1 MKNQTTTD
9 NSKLTNPVIAALLA
23 FICCFLWGS
32 AIPMIKTGYGLM
44 GIENSHASSQILF
57 AGVRFTLAG
66 ILVIIFGSIL
76 SKTPLLPEKGT
87 LKYAPIL
94 CIFQTI
100 GQYFFFYIG
109 VAHTAGVTGS
119 ILNATG
125 TFFSILIACLIFHQ
139 EKLTSNKLFGCL
151 IGFLGVLIIN
161 ISGGDTVFGFTFLGE
176 GFMIISTLMSAMSS
190 VLIKNFSQKENPVRL
205 SGYQFFLGG
214 IVLIVIGLCMGG
226 HLDHITFSSVCV
238 LLYLA
243 LVSAVAYT
251 LWSLLLKYNPVSRIA
266 IFGFMN
272 PVCGVFLSAFILG
285 ETKQAFRLNSLF
297 ALILVSLGIYI
308 VNRVKGKNT

>member
-1 MKNQTTTD
+1 METQSTSLT
-9 NSKLTNPVIAALLA
+9 SKLAKPAIAALLA
-23 FICCFLWGS
+23 FVCCFLWGS
-32 AIPMIKTGYGLM
+32 AIPMIKTGYNLI
-44 GIENSHASSQILF
+44 GINNNQTASQILF
-57 AGVRFTLAG
+57 AGARFTLAG
-66 ILVIIFGSIL
+66 ILVIIFGSII
-76 SKTPLLPEKGT
+76 SKKPLLPEKST
-87 LKYAPIL
+87 FKYAPVL

-125 TFFSILIACLIFHQ
+125 SFFSILIACLIFRQ
-139 EKLTSNKLFGCL
+139 EKLSFNKLLGC
-151 IGFLGVLIIN
+151 IVGFSGVLIIN
-161 ISGGDTVFGFTFLGE
+161 LSGNDTVFGFTFLGE

-190 VLIKNFSQKENPVRL
+190 VLIKKFSQNENPVRL

-214 IVLIVIGLCMGG
+214 IVLIIIGLCMGG
-226 HLDHITFSSVCV
+226 HLDNITFSSVGV

-243 LVSAVAYT
+243 FVSAVAYT
-251 LWSLLLKYNPVSRIA
+251 LWSLLLKHNPVSRIA

-285 ETKQAFRLNSLF
+285 ETRQAFRLNSLI
-297 ALILVSLGIYI
+297 ALLLVSLGIYI
-308 VNRVKGKNT
+308 VNVSKKK